1 MKLAIIKITK
11 VLINPLLKS
20 WWPLKVTLVNSE
32 IIMETNMKII
42 KKITLLVI
50 KNNLSSIHNNQH
62 LNNSSFPI
70 IAPTIMIDTIKK
82 ILPNLTFLKI
92 KIKIK
97 IKSIILSKPNILN
110 YILKVLNLGIV
121 LTTNLKETLFKW
133 YLIEFIF
140 FKKIKNKIKL
150 NQSRY
155 IKSIIIII

>member
-1 MKLAIIKITK
+1 MKIAIIKITK

-42 KKITLLVI
+42 KKIILLVI

-62 LNNSSFPI
+62 LNNSSFPT

-140 FKKIKNKIKL
+140 FKKQKIK
-150 NQSRY
+150 
-155 IKSIIIII
+155 